1 LKKQNGDSHLDQVWF
16 RLVYFP
22 DFLHPS
28 AAEWWIKGI
37 LFHDQMPF
45 DGMWIDMN
53 ELANFYIGTSYTF
66 YGTIIDNL
74 IRSYLQCL
82 EKFNHTKYDEPDFKI
97 NHRGGYEGLG
107 HELQQ

>member
-1 LKKQNGDSHLDQVWF
+1 VWF

-53 ELANFYIGTSYTF
+53 ELANFYIGTSYTYKKLF
-66 YGTIIDNL
+66 AM
-74 IRSYLQCL
+74 S
-82 EKFNHTKYDEPDFKI
+82 
-97 NHRGGYEGLG
+97 
-107 HELQQ
+107 